1 MDDQKKVTE
10 LYHTLHSHL
19 PSEPALRVKTI
30 QSLLVEKGL
39 IQEATIDSWVQAY
52 SEDIG
57 PRRGAEVIA
66 KAWLEPDFKQAL
78 LADAA
83 QAVDELG
90 LMGKA
95 VGHLKAVEN
104 TDAVHNMVVCT
115 LCSCYPFA
123 LLGIAPDWYKKAA
136 YRSRAVR
143 EPRQVLRE
151 FGVELADEITVRVY
165 DSTAELRYLVIPQ
178 RPAGTEDF
186 TAAQLADLVTRNA
199 MIGTQREL
207 SVEVA

>member
-1 MDDQKKVTE
+1 MQDQQKVTE

-39 IQEATIDSWVQAY
+39 IQEETIDSWVQAY
-52 SEDIG
+52 SEEIG

-66 KAWLEPDFKQAL
+66 KAWLEPEFKQAL
-78 LADAA
+78 LDDAA
-83 QAVDELG
+83 KAVDGLG

-104 TDAVHNMVVCT
+104 TDAIHNMVVCT

-123 LLGIAPDWYKKAA
+123 LLGIAPGWYKKAA

-143 EPRQVLRE
+143 EPRQVLSE
-151 FGVELADEITVRVY
+151 FGVTLADDIEVRVY

-178 RPAGTEDF
+178 RPAGTEGF
-186 TAAQLADLVTRNA
+186 SAEQLADLVTRNA

>member
-1 MDDQKKVTE
+1 MEEQKKVTD

-39 IQEATIDSWVQAY
+39 IQEETIDSWVQAY
-52 SEDIG
+52 SEEIG

-66 KAWLEPDFKQAL
+66 KAWLEPEFKQAL
-78 LADAA
+78 LDDAA
-83 QAVDELG
+83 KAVDGLG

-104 TDAVHNMVVCT
+104 TEDIHNVVVCT

-143 EPRQVLRE
+143 EPRQVLSE
-151 FGVELADEITVRVY
+151 FGVELADEIEVRVY

-186 TAAQLADLVTRNA
+186 TAEQLADLVTRNS

-207 SVEVA
+207 SMEVA